1 MSGFLATQ
9 AVLPRRKALRAARQA
24 FVLDGGIALAKLWTK
39 EADMAEFTI
48 HAAKT
53 NLSQL
58 IARALAGEEVIVK
71 RGSQPV
77 VRLVPIRQVPKE
89 RKFGAM
95 RGRIKVTDAFFE
107 PLPDEELDAWQQ

>member
-1 MSGFLATQ
+1 
-9 AVLPRRKALRAARQA
+9 
-24 FVLDGGIALAKLWTK
+24 
-39 EADMAEFTI
+39 MAEFTI

-89 RKFGAM
+89 RKFGAL